1 MPLGRLILTLVLC
14 LLWFGMPVHCQ
25 LEVVS
30 TASLFACADDADCA
44 DPVNKGCEDDFCNS
58 LESGEYFPQKS
69 FSIDKLPSAPILID
83 LLAAEFLLSV
93 PPERPVSS
101 SDIVP
106 LLATSW
112 HFVQR
117 VAAPPRAPSLLS

>member
-1 MPLGRLILTLVLC
+1 MRLGRLILTFVLC
-14 LLWFGMPVHCQ
+14 LLWFGMPVHCE
-25 LEVVS
+25 LEAVS
-30 TASLFACADDADCA
+30 TASLFYCADDAGCCDA
-44 DPVNKGCEDDFCNS
+44 KDKGCTADFCNS
-58 LESGEYFPQKS
+58 LESGKYFPQKS
-69 FSIDKLPSAPILID
+69 FSIAKLPLGPVLID

-93 PPERPVSS
+93 PQERPASS
-101 SDIVP
+101 TDTVP

>member
-1 MPLGRLILTLVLC
+1 MRLGRLILTFVLC

-30 TASLFACADDADCA
+30 TASLFACADNADCA
-44 DPVNKGCEDDFCNS
+44 DPADKGCEDDFCNS

-69 FSIDKLPSAPILID
+69 FSLSQLPLAQTLID
-83 LLAAEFLLSV
+83 VLAAEFLLSV
-93 PPERPVSS
+93 AQELPASSTDTVPV
-101 SDIVP
+101 
-106 LLATSW
+106 LATSW

-117 VAAPPRAPSLLS
+117 TAAPPRAPSLLS